1 MMIKNALPASIIQ
14 GNVWFY
20 DAKRWETRFQAALG
34 YNYVYTGMPYFV
46 IIQVGFHVFFSLHSL
61 KGAYGCIL
69 K

>member
-1 MMIKNALPASIIQ
+1 MMIKNALSASIIQ

-20 DAKRWETRFQAALG
+20 DAKRWETGFQAALG

-46 IIQVGFHVFFSLHSL
+46 IIPVRFHVFFSLHSL